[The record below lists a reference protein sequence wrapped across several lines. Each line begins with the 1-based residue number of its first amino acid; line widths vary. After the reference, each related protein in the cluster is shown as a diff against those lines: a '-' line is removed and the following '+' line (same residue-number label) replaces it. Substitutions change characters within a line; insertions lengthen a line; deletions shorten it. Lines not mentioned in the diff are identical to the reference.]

1 MIKINING
9 IDWNIEFEDE
19 SDPDLG
25 TEYIG
30 RTVQW
35 KQRIVVNKTVT
46 PQIMREVLIHELTHA
61 TLASQG
67 RYFQQQ
73 FTTEDVC
80 EFVGFNADNIIE
92 KADYIMGM
100 FKKHE
105 REGAD
110 RDE

>member
-9 IDWNIEFEDE
+9 IDWNVEFEDE

-25 TEYIG
+25 TDYIG
-30 RTVQW
+30 RTIQW
-35 KQRIVVNKTVT
+35 KQRIVVNKTVA

-80 EFVGFNADNIIE
+80 EFVGFNADSIIE
-92 KADYIMGM
+92 EANCIMGM

-105 REGAD
+105 KEGVS

>member
-1 MIKINING
+1 MEIKING
-9 IDWNIEFEDE
+9 IDWLVEFVNEEDE
-19 SDPDLG
+19 DLG
-25 TEYIG
+25 TDQVG
-30 RTVQW
+30 RTLQW
-35 KQRIVVNKTVT
+35 KQRIVVNKTT
-46 PQIMREVLIHELTHA
+46 SRQIMREVLIHELTHA

-92 KADYIMGM
+92 KADYIMEM
-100 FKKHE
+100 FKRYE
-105 REGAD
+105 RKGAD